1 MAKITFKGF
10 ARRKKRKQDRRDS
23 IAQAAIR
30 VMCEKGYEQT
40 TMQDIAEAADFSTSS
55 VYYYFESKIAIP
67 EEVITILTTEF
78 SATVE
83 NCFSAENSKEFNL
96 DHYVDQINYFRKI
109 NLVSI
114 LAEAERNP
122 ELQPRVQRL
131 FQNIQKELRNRVSS
145 MSKTQGIA
153 VEQSNLIADMI
164 FSMGFGVLTIAN
176 INQTETDLRID
187 ITQMLEA
194 LKMLLLNHPKNSS
207 KQEVA

>member
-1 MAKITFKGF
+1 MTKITFKGF

-55 VYYYFESKIAIP
+55 VYYYFDSKIAIL
-67 EEVITILTTEF
+67 EEVISILTAEF
-78 SATVE
+78 SNTLE
-83 NCFSAENSKEFNL
+83 NSLSVENSKEFNL
-96 DHYVDQINYFRKI
+96 NHYIDQINYFRKI
-109 NLVSI
+109 NLISI
-114 LAEAERNP
+114 LAEAEKNP

-131 FQNIQKELRNRVSS
+131 FQNIQKELRIRVSS
-145 MSKTQGIA
+145 MSNTQGIE

-164 FSMGFGVLTIAN
+164 FSMGFGVLAISN
-176 INQTETDLRID
+176 INQTETDLHID

-194 LKMLLLNHPKNSS
+194 LKILLPNHPNNSS
-207 KQEVA
+207 TQEVA

>member
-1 MAKITFKGF
+1 MTKISFKGF

-55 VYYYFESKIAIP
+55 VYYYFESKIAIL

-78 SATVE
+78 SDTVE
-83 NCFSAENSKEFNL
+83 NSLSVESSKEFNL

-114 LAEAERNP
+114 LAEAEKNP
-122 ELQPRVQRL
+122 QLQPRVQRL
-131 FQNIQKELRNRVSS
+131 FQNIQKELRIRVSS
-145 MSKTQGIA
+145 MSKTQGIE

-164 FSMGFGVLTIAN
+164 FSMGFGVLAIAN
-176 INQTETDLRID
+176 INQNETDLRID
-187 ITQMLEA
+187 INQMLEA
-194 LKMLLLNHPKNSS
+194 VKMLLLNHPKNSS